1 MTTFDRRRDDPTS
14 ALADLLDALDTGLKL
29 AGATAKRSEKNRL
42 RMLYVHGAAAVIIAP
57 LFLTYS
63 SATGLTSASWNLLRS
78 LPGAPTSV
86 AAWLFL
92 GGVVAMLGTAARHV
106 GVAVVGLGL
115 LATWYMSFTATFTY
129 AAWEWWRD
137 GAETSTMPA
146 LYAGPVYAH
155 FAAIMVI
162 HLVTALRMRRGTHE
176 P

>member
-1 MTTFDRRRDDPTS
+1 MTAWDRRSSDPTS
-14 ALADLLDALDTGLKL
+14 ALADILDALDHNLRLSK
-29 AGATAKRSEKNRL
+29 ATAKRSEKNRL

-86 AAWLFL
+86 AAWLFI
-92 GGVVAMLGTAARHV
+92 GGVVAVLGTAARNT
-106 GVAVVGLGL
+106 GIACAGLGM
-115 LATWYMSFTATFTY
+115 LACWYLSFAATFTY
-129 AAWEWWRD
+129 AAYEWWHN
-137 GAETSTMPA
+137 GADPQTMPA

-155 FAAIMVI
+155 FAAIMLI
-162 HLVTALRMRRGTHE
+162 HLVTALRMRGRRE